1 MFYEGKGGLGV
12 GRKSLQGKRTEHVRD
27 SVQTEGGQ
35 RSAVLEIPGGVKR
48 KKGEREILLHLG
60 DHPEFTKGEEHSWK
74 GTS

>member
-35 RSAVLEIPGGVKR
+35 RSAVLEIPGGVKS
-48 KKGEREILLHLG
+48 EEI
-60 DHPEFTKGEEHSWK
+60 DKVK
-74 GTS
+74 V